1 MEEREKKT
9 IYFSL
14 FLSLSFVSRSRFI
27 TWMENDKTLKESGF
41 IFLSLSLSFP
51 IWMKERKKERR
62 DVEIRRK

>member
-1 MEEREKKT
+1 MEKGKEDD
-9 IYFSL
+9 L
-14 FLSLSFVSRSRFI
+14 FLSFFSLSFVSRSRFI
-27 TWMENDKTLKESGF
+27 MWMENDKTLKESGF